1 MFAVFFVALFAVLFR
16 HIVVYIALNKF
27 KGFYEKDRFFIYY
40 SGLGKV
46 TSPKVSGINYDGYL
60 HNSTHQRM
68 SFLFS
73 NEDEKET
80 LRDFQ
85 KANPNLK
92 IARTHVQKMSS
103 SSQPSQPSR
112 TSSETSKKSE
122 VKREESSEVR
132 KEESGGNENI
142 LLILAVGAGAFLFL
156 GKGKKKRK

>member
-1 MFAVFFVALFAVLFR
+1 M
-16 HIVVYIALNKF
+16 K
-27 KGFYEKDRFFIYY
+27 KDRFFIYY

-60 HNSTHQRM
+60 HNSTQKRM

-73 NEDEKET
+73 NEDEKGNFI
-80 LRDFQ
+80 RDFQ